1 MKKQAGIVVWAVLAG
16 MALCGVSG
24 AEISYRFERM
34 WPTLRQPWYFNSP
47 YAVACDPL
55 GAVYVADAR
64 NHRVQKFSSR
74 GEFITAWGTEGT
86 GAGQF
91 DEPAGLAVDSNGHVL
106 VADRGNSRVLRF
118 TASGVFIAE
127 WGGGVLAHPEGIAV
141 DAFGTIYVA
150 DTLNHRIAVFD
161 SNGTLVDSWGARG
174 SGNRQFDRPDGIALD
189 ASGRIYVAEYGNH
202 RVQVLAKDGSFVA
215 VWGTEGSDNGQFLT
229 PTDVAVD
236 AQGYVYVTD
245 EGQCRVQ
252 KFDTSGA
259 FVTAWGRQGYGRG
272 EFDIPDGIA
281 VAPNG
286 QIFMTDRGRH
296 DYVHVFSP
304 DGAHMATWGS
314 QLTGPNEYNGPVA
327 LAKDTTGNI
336 YVADIGNA
344 RIQRLDADGRF
355 NAIWG
360 PAPDEPGATAK
371 PFDIAIASQGY
382 VYVADRQ
389 DQRIRRYGMDG
400 TFQIEFG
407 GSGGGEGQ
415 FLASLY
421 ICVDPAGNVYAS
433 DELNHRIQKFTA
445 NGNYLGR
452 FGLEGSG
459 PGQFRYPRGLTFAGG
474 HLYVADSGNHRIQ
487 KLTSNGVFVAQWGS
501 EGNGPGQLSNPRTV
515 EVGPGGEV
523 FVADEGN
530 NRIQRF
536 TTDGTFVAE
545 WGGFGHSPGL
555 LSGPWDVLALD
566 NDRVLVADYLN
577 NRLQR
582 FRAITQAANVKAV
595 IVAGGGPFPGN
606 QLWDTTELCAN
617 FAYRTLTYQGYDKS
631 TIYYLSSD
639 LGLDLDN
646 NGVADDVNA
655 AVTRDNLASAMTQWA
670 SDSDSLVVY
679 LVDHGGVGTFRLSE
693 TETLA
698 AADFVAMLANAQ
710 NVVNGPVTVVID
722 ACHSGSFVELLAKN
736 GPANRILVTST
747 PPEQPAYFLGLGSVS
762 FSSFFWSE
770 IFNGQSVGEAF
781 RIASESLQPSVP
793 LQVPMLD
800 ANADGQANG
809 TADLSAAN
817 AVWLGGT
824 DLSSDKPAIGQVSS
838 GQIISGTA
846 SASFMVS
853 DVTPE
858 EDTAKVWAV
867 IRAPFNP
874 TQAQTSGKAVLDM
887 PTTIMWPTE
896 TPGVYEGRYDGFTT
910 PGTYQIAVY
919 AQDRSLNVSTPKITS
934 VSVDTPLRRRA
945 IIVGG
950 AERADAPADII
961 DQNTTLAYETLR
973 FQGYTDDDIRF
984 FSPRAVSTGVDAAP
998 SLGGL
1003 ESSLKTWAA
1012 QETQDLVL
1020 YMIGAGGAGRFELN
1034 SGETLLAASLNI
1046 WLDTLQATLPGPVVV
1061 IYDACASG
1069 SFLPFLAAGTQMARI
1084 VVSSTQ
1090 ADASAAFSIQSGLSF
1105 SQFFWRQIL
1114 NGAHVRN
1121 AYQHAANAVR
1131 FGKNARKPQLDDNG
1145 DGVYDTRTDGALA
1158 RTFNIGMGILLA
1170 GDEPMIGAICEEQV
1184 LGGGKMAKN
1193 GGQTSATIWVSD
1205 VSSTG
1210 VIESVW
1216 VIITPPGYIEYGC
1229 GAGNSPETIL
1239 ELDPMGGNRYEKV
1252 FDGFS
1257 ERGAYQITAYAMDKE
1272 GNVSLPRESSV
1283 RQLGDYVEPDIYEP
1297 DDTFDTASWIGFG
1310 GTEQEHNFS
1319 KPGDEDWALFHVEAG
1334 NKVVIRTRQ
1343 LAPGADTYIQLYRS
1357 DGTTLL
1363 EEDDNG
1369 GGDDNSSYLLWDVDI
1384 TGFYLVRVTNM
1395 PDTAYGADTTYLLS
1409 VGDLS
1414 GNLLTGAL
1422 SCVVSDSGTSL
1433 PIRNATLR
1441 LNFALLQQRTDFN
1454 GIAIFTSLPAGSYSI
1469 TVEATGYLSKTQTA
1483 TVTAGAVAPVSIA
1496 LQPVT
1501 GEGEGEGEGEPPG
1514 CFGKGAAA
1522 TLGGPPK
1529 PPGGGFMLAIAALGL
1544 ACCASRRER
1553 RIKSAIP
1560 FDTP

>member
-1 MKKQAGIVVWAVLAG
+1 
-16 MALCGVSG
+16 
-24 AEISYRFERM
+24 
-34 WPTLRQPWYFNSP
+34 
-47 YAVACDPL
+47 
-55 GAVYVADAR
+55 
-64 NHRVQKFSSR
+64 
-74 GEFITAWGTEGT
+74 
-86 GAGQF
+86 
-91 DEPAGLAVDSNGHVL
+91 
-106 VADRGNSRVLRF
+106 
-118 TASGVFIAE
+118 
-127 WGGGVLAHPEGIAV
+127 
-141 DAFGTIYVA
+141 
-150 DTLNHRIAVFD
+150 
-161 SNGTLVDSWGARG
+161 
-174 SGNRQFDRPDGIALD
+174 
-189 ASGRIYVAEYGNH
+189 
-202 RVQVLAKDGSFVA
+202 
-215 VWGTEGSDNGQFLT
+215 
-229 PTDVAVD
+229 
-236 AQGYVYVTD
+236 
-245 EGQCRVQ
+245 
-252 KFDTSGA
+252 
-259 FVTAWGRQGYGRG
+259 
-272 EFDIPDGIA
+272 
-281 VAPNG
+281 
-286 QIFMTDRGRH
+286 
-296 DYVHVFSP
+296 
-304 DGAHMATWGS
+304 
-314 QLTGPNEYNGPVA
+314 
-327 LAKDTTGNI
+327 
-336 YVADIGNA
+336 
-344 RIQRLDADGRF
+344 
-355 NAIWG
+355 
-360 PAPDEPGATAK
+360 
-371 PFDIAIASQGY
+371 
-382 VYVADRQ
+382 
-389 DQRIRRYGMDG
+389 
-400 TFQIEFG
+400 
-407 GSGGGEGQ
+407 
-415 FLASLY
+415 
-421 ICVDPAGNVYAS
+421 
-433 DELNHRIQKFTA
+433 
-445 NGNYLGR
+445 
-452 FGLEGSG
+452 
-459 PGQFRYPRGLTFAGG
+459 
-474 HLYVADSGNHRIQ
+474 
-487 KLTSNGVFVAQWGS
+487 
-501 EGNGPGQLSNPRTV
+501 
-515 EVGPGGEV
+515 
-523 FVADEGN
+523 
-530 NRIQRF
+530 
-536 TTDGTFVAE
+536 
-545 WGGFGHSPGL
+545 
-555 LSGPWDVLALD
+555 
-566 NDRVLVADYLN
+566 
-577 NRLQR
+577 
-582 FRAITQAANVKAV
+582 
-595 IVAGGGPFPGN
+595 
-606 QLWDTTELCAN
+606 
-617 FAYRTLTYQGYDKS
+617 
-631 TIYYLSSD
+631 
-639 LGLDLDN
+639 
-646 NGVADDVNA
+646 
-655 AVTRDNLASAMTQWA
+655 
-670 SDSDSLVVY
+670 
-679 LVDHGGVGTFRLSE
+679 
-693 TETLA
+693 
-698 AADFVAMLANAQ
+698 
-710 NVVNGPVTVVID
+710 
-722 ACHSGSFVELLAKN
+722 
-736 GPANRILVTST
+736 
-747 PPEQPAYFLGLGSVS
+747 
-762 FSSFFWSE
+762 
-770 IFNGQSVGEAF
+770 
-781 RIASESLQPSVP
+781 
-793 LQVPMLD
+793 
-800 ANADGQANG
+800 
-809 TADLSAAN
+809 
-817 AVWLGGT
+817 
-824 DLSSDKPAIGQVSS
+824 
-838 GQIISGTA
+838 
-846 SASFMVS
+846 
-853 DVTPE
+853 
-858 EDTAKVWAV
+858 
-867 IRAPFNP
+867 
-874 TQAQTSGKAVLDM
+874 
-887 PTTIMWPTE
+887 
-896 TPGVYEGRYDGFTT
+896 
-910 PGTYQIAVY
+910 
-919 AQDRSLNVSTPKITS
+919 
-934 VSVDTPLRRRA
+934 
-945 IIVGG
+945 
-950 AERADAPADII
+950 
-961 DQNTTLAYETLR
+961 
-973 FQGYTDDDIRF
+973 
-984 FSPRAVSTGVDAAP
+984 
-998 SLGGL
+998 
-1003 ESSLKTWAA
+1003 
-1012 QETQDLVL
+1012 
-1020 YMIGAGGAGRFELN
+1020 
-1034 SGETLLAASLNI
+1034 
-1046 WLDTLQATLPGPVVV
+1046 
-1061 IYDACASG
+1061 
-1069 SFLPFLAAGTQMARI
+1069 MARI